1 MMNPRTAVAAVL
13 LVVLHAIA
21 PRPGIVRLVDGQPD
35 GVEILWYEDGR
46 PESLRVYRNGH
57 KVGRHYGWWP
67 DGTPRFDAGY
77 GDDAFEGEYRGWHKN
92 GRPLEV
98 RHYRDGRE
106 DGLQRAWSEDGEL
119 YLNYEVRNSRRY
131 GFVNA
136 KPCLPVAPEVAGS

>member
-77 GDDAFEGEYRGWHKN
+77 RDDAFEGEYLN
-92 GRPLEV
+92 GTFPFDIDRLIEDIATLRRSRPPAAV
-98 RHYRDGRE
+98 
-106 DGLQRAWSEDGEL
+106 S
-119 YLNYEVRNSRRY
+119 
-131 GFVNA
+131 
-136 KPCLPVAPEVAGS
+136 